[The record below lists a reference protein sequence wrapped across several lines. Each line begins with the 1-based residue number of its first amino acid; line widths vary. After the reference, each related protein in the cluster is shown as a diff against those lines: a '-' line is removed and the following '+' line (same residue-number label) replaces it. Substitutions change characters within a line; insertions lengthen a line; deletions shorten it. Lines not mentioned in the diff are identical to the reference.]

1 MAYPE
6 GFQYMYVSH
15 NGHVV
20 ENHKPSSG
28 HYIEVVGSPATTHS
42 GLYTVS
48 TGVHVVVGFTLLLKM
63 GALQRL
69 L

>member
-1 MAYPE
+1 
-6 GFQYMYVSH
+6 MYVAH
-15 NGHVV
+15 DGHIV

-48 TGVHVVVGFTLLLKM
+48 TGLHVGMGFTMLLKM
-63 GALQRL
+63 GALERL